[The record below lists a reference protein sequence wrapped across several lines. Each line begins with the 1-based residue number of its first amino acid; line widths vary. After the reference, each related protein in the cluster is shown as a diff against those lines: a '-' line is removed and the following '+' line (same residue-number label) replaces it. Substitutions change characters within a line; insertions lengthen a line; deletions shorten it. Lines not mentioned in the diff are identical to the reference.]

1 MPFDDLVQRRL
12 PWPSRTVD
20 RCDLGRQIDQGDAR
34 FPFEKGRVTRERMFE
49 LNEIGYISTLPLSMD
64 HQQWFKQ
71 SRPGPSDQSF
81 VFHDHPIKRVG
92 ERF

>member
-1 MPFDDLVQRRL
+1 
-12 PWPSRTVD
+12 
-20 RCDLGRQIDQGDAR
+20 
-34 FPFEKGRVTRERMFE
+34 MFE

-71 SRPGPSDQSF
+71 SRLGLSDQSF
-81 VFHDHPIKRVG
+81 VFHDHLIKRVG